1 MSHVVSS
8 TAPQASA
15 HTVKLYEGF
24 GINGADI
31 PTTGDN
37 GGSPVL
43 NDGIFSTSEYHWRI
57 ETAPSSGVVTIYPDM
72 SYEHTGAA
80 DGSWTWVYRLYEDGV
95 SVGTATVTDVFGTAA
110 VVLAI
115 ADAIHGH
122 VADNLTLSTQTAL
135 SVLEAL
141 HAHSADS
148 LGLSTTGST
157 SLSVAESSHAHT
169 ADNIALATQRLLAIA
184 DALHAH
190 AADNEVLDT
199 SSAVWLT
206 VQEALHAHASDSLGL
221 SLQTWLVIAD
231 AVQAHFADATVLG
244 VDSGGFSGSLSD
256 ADIARIAAAV
266 LALAQVT
273 PIHSDVR
280 KVNGDLLAGHGVP
293 PTYDNTGTMTAPGD
307 PWRPA

>member
-184 DALHAH
+184 NAIHAH
-190 AADNEVLDT
+190 TADNEVLDT
-199 SSAVWLT
+199 SSAAWLT
-206 VQEALHAHASDSLGL
+206 LQEGNHAHAADSLGL
-221 SLQTWLVIAD
+221 SLQTWLAVAD
-231 AVQAHFADATVLG
+231 AVQAHYADAAVLS
-244 VDSGGFSGSLSD
+244 VPTGGFTGSLSD
-256 ADIARIAAAV
+256 VDIARIVSEVVAALSATTIPV
-266 LALAQVT
+266 NVKQVNSI
-273 PIHSDVR
+273 PIKGSGII
-280 KVNGDLLAGHGVP
+280 GDTWGPV
-293 PTYDNTGTMTAPGD
+293 
-307 PWRPA
+307 